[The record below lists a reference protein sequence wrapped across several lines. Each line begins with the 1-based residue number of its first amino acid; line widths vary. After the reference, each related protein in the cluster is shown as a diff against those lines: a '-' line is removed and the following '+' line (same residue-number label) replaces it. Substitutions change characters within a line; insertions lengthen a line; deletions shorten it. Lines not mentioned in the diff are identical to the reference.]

1 MYHTS
6 QAHTTMASGI
16 CVRSELGIHARFV
29 TRSNTANESMVE
41 DYVQS
46 HLAGMP
52 VFRRGKHGHRETL
65 SCFDKTK

>member
-1 MYHTS
+1 M
-6 QAHTTMASGI
+6 QATTPKKSAGVHMQ
-16 CVRSELGIHARFV
+16 CELGFHLRFV
-29 TRSNTANESMVE
+29 ARSNTANESMVE